1 MIAFSQAEEE
11 NKLYYISKQ
20 ESIIRIVLP
29 PMAYLLEAFEITK
42 QENSLKEKRRRVF
55 CCSEIPI
62 KMLAAT
68 AALNTICHD
77 PLFQEDLN
85 NVLHCGICLEM
96 DAFIQ
101 RLRLDID
108 FGMLEVAGNQYGCEV
123 VVSKN
128 VPLAS

>member
-1 MIAFSQAEEE
+1 VVAFSQADQE
-11 NKLYYISKQ
+11 NKLYHISKQ
-20 ESIIRIVLP
+20 ELIIRGALP
-29 PMAYLLEAFEITK
+29 LMAYPLEAFEITK
-42 QENSLKEKRRRVF
+42 QENSLEEKRGRF
-55 CCSEIPI
+55 FWGSKIPI

-68 AALNTICHD
+68 AALNTIYHD
-77 PLFQEDLN
+77 QLFQEDLN

-108 FGMLEVAGNQYGCEV
+108 SGMLEVAGNQYGCKV